1 MKDLNLK
8 KIKPMGSNLLTTAYK
23 YEPDKKIAGSSLIDA
38 TKKDGLMNYQTVVAV
53 GPFVRD
59 IKVGDLVCINP
70 RAYAV
75 HKQVENSLKSDLQ
88 TQRYDDVV
96 RYFFNMITLD
106 GVDHVMFTDRDIE
119 YIVEEYEE
127 VQEVPTPT
135 PSGIIVPKT
144 NLILPN

>member
-8 KIKPMGSNLLTTAYK
+8 KIKPMASYILTTANK
-23 YEPDKKIAGSSLIDA
+23 YESDKKIAGTSLIDA

-70 RAYAV
+70 KAYAV
-75 HKQVENSLKSDLQ
+75 HKQVENSIKSDMQ
-88 TQRYDDVV
+88 TQRYDDVI
-96 RYFFNMITLD
+96 RYFFNIITLD

-127 VQEVPTPT
+127 INEE
-135 PSGIIVPKT
+135 PSPIIVPQTK
-144 NLILPN
+144 IIIPN